1 MRIPIAD
8 DIEALVIKDAGQ
20 SFSGEDF
27 RSLLRPCVYMF
38 MRENVPIYIG
48 MSGNGLERVA
58 GRSHHKALNARQ
70 ECDEVRIYPC
80 VSVDAAY
87 KLERILVGRTQPRYN
102 VNELHHYTN
111 ERLGNS
117 LYTRNLKY

>member
-1 MRIPIAD
+1 MRIRTCD
-8 DIEALVIKDAGQ
+8 EIEALVIKDAGQ
-20 SFSGEDF
+20 SFKGEDF

-38 MRENVPIYIG
+38 LRENVPIYIG
-48 MSGNGLERVA
+48 MSGNGIERVA

-70 ECDEVRIYPC
+70 ECDEVRVYPC

-102 VNELHHYTN
+102 VNELRHYVN
-111 ERLGNS
+111 ERSGKS
-117 LYTRNLKY
+117 IYSK